1 MQTGQHQTREIEEVE
16 QEVVEATTSDD
27 LLVDVSCPA
36 CQEEVASCKQCQDDL
51 IRAAA
56 AGNDLAPEPID
67 DTHHEIGEEE
77 PSTAEPQE
85 EQSEGLS
92 IPEENKRKKGQLLS
106 YQPTISGASVDHQ
119 TPQSDSVPSSAPDA
133 GSSSF
138 KKIEPPTN
146 IKPTIE
152 GMSTTLGLSV
162 GKKL

>member
-1 MQTGQHQTREIEEVE
+1 M
-16 QEVVEATTSDD
+16 VEATSDD
-27 LLVDVSCPA
+27 NLVDVSCPA

-56 AGNDLAPEPID
+56 AGNDSAPEPIPVVE
-67 DTHHEIGEEE
+67 THPEVREEPVEDKTQEE
-77 PSTAEPQE
+77 PSD
-85 EQSEGLS
+85 GLS

-152 GMSTTLGLSV
+152 GMSTSIGYRSAYLR
-162 GKKL
+162 K